1 MVKNC
6 STCLNLQFG
15 TKENNQ
21 QNKFVLKCKFGKM
34 LNPFLQFYSCKN
46 YKRKPFRTYDG
57 IETLFSIKSKFYK
70 SVPKEN
76 DHCHGGKCAFYDKNC
91 YGYCLSPCV
100 RLFRKDGKNVYF
112 VEVKVK
118 RKDSKKLEM
127 STDGNEWFL
136 YDREKDE
143 YYELNDPELEITEVS
158 ND

>member
-1 MVKNC
+1 MTKNC

-70 SVPKEN
+70 DHDFQRHPSVKERI
-76 DHCHGGKCAFYDKNC
+76 H
-91 YGYCLSPCV
+91 
-100 RLFRKDGKNVYF
+100 YF
-112 VEVKVK
+112 FKGLHTVADV
-118 RKDSKKLEM
+118 
-127 STDGNEWFL
+127 
-136 YDREKDE
+136 
-143 YYELNDPELEITEVS
+143 
-158 ND
+158 